1 MVTLSFILTD
11 AVIIKRK
18 TKGKYSFSVRLMKPI
33 GAGWLQKAVL
43 VHLLNQKKIKY
54 FE

>member
-1 MVTLSFILTD
+1 
-11 AVIIKRK
+11 
-18 TKGKYSFSVRLMKPI
+18 MKPI

-54 FE
+54 FEWHYKVK